1 VVGRIDDR
9 LTGHGCASVH
19 RQTPFNES
27 LPMRKFFG
35 VLLLLL
41 FALRTCAA
49 EAQPK
54 IDDFYQSIES
64 NIREQYEEFL
74 KSSESERQRKK
85 KAGEPPLT
93 ADQSKE
99 GMSAGRFI
107 IYNRTILTVLC
118 AEQTARTAQSANFDE
133 VEKCFIDKRDQMN
146 KYLKLEEY
154 AGTLG
159 AEKFTRCQIKT
170 RNFTDEIRFPPYGF
184 LRDPTGYGPKLYH
197 FDELN
202 ECILSGL

>member
-1 VVGRIDDR
+1 
-9 LTGHGCASVH
+9 
-19 RQTPFNES
+19 
-27 LPMRKFFG
+27 MRKFFG

-41 FALRTCAA
+41 FALRTCTA

-64 NIREQYEEFL
+64 NIGEQYDEFL
-74 KSSESERQRKK
+74 RSSESERQRKER
-85 KAGEPPLT
+85 AGERPLS
-93 ADQSKE
+93 ADQFKA
-99 GMSAGRFI
+99 GMSAARFV

-133 VEKCFIDKRDQMN
+133 VDKCFIGKRDQMN

-154 AGTLG
+154 IGTLG

-170 RNFTDEIRFPPYGF
+170 RNYEDEIRFPPYGF
-184 LRDPTGYGPKLYH
+184 LRDPTGERPKLYH
-197 FDELN
+197 FDALN
-202 ECILSGL
+202 ECILSGF